1 MGVVDEKDVVVV
13 SALLGEELEKVGG
26 GCGVAAVEWKRLVCG
41 DRVGWGV
48 GLEKVGGEGGCGVD
62 PLVARGPMVVVGG
75 RD

>member
-48 GLEKVGGEGGCGVD
+48 GLEEVGGG
-62 PLVARGPMVVVGG
+62 LWGG
-75 RD
+75 RSGREAVSVWG